1 MTPFHWSYF
10 RTGFTAADHTWLP
23 VSEEYKTVN
32 ALQQLRAPQSHL
44 QIFKT
49 LVRVRQEPSFKNGT
63 LNIQAIGENIVIY
76 SRLVGKAFC
85 LKITLSNNLFLSCSQ
100 EAGSDIYVVVLNL
113 GDSDQTINLTQ
124 YYSLGAQAEVI
135 TSSVQS
141 QYINGETVQ
150 TASFV
155 ANGNVG
161 TVLVGI
167 N

>member
-1 MTPFHWSYF
+1 M
-10 RTGFTAADHTWLP
+10 
-23 VSEEYKTVN
+23 
-32 ALQQLRAPQSHL
+32 
-44 QIFKT
+44 
-49 LVRVRQEPSFKNGT
+49 
-63 LNIQAIGENIVIY
+63 
-76 SRLVGKAFC
+76 
-85 LKITLSNNLFLSCSQ
+85 
-100 EAGSDIYVVVLNL
+100 VVLNL
-113 GDSDQTINLTQ
+113 GDTDQTINLTQ

>member
-1 MTPFHWSYF
+1 MPHSHICRSSRHWYVSDRSHRSRTAHSIF
-10 RTGFTAADHTWLP
+10 RPLA
-23 VSEEYKTVN
+23 
-32 ALQQLRAPQSHL
+32 
-44 QIFKT
+44 KT
-49 LVRVRQEPSFKNGT
+49 LLSIHGWLEKEFES
-63 LNIQAIGENIVIY
+63 ED
-76 SRLVGKAFC
+76 RLA
-85 LKITLSNNLFLSCSQ
+85 NNLFLSCSQ
-100 EAGSDIYVVVLNL
+100 QAGSDIYVVVLNL
-113 GDSDQTINLTQ
+113 GDTDQTINLTQ